1 MVDLFESI
9 RIPENATGDK
19 IQNEKL
25 AFADFLA
32 HIAFLATIPC
42 PDFNTRFNIEFLGK
56 TLIIQEP
63 PFHMMPDKNQIALRV
78 MFDLLDVKTIMY
90 CWKALLFDT
99 SLILISSST
108 SLQFYIAEALK
119 QLLFPLTW

>member
-1 MVDLFESI
+1 MLFESI
-9 RIPENATGDK
+9 RNPDK
-19 IQNEKL
+19 VVDDKEQNERL

-32 HIAFLATIPC
+32 HIAFLATMPC

-56 TLIIQEP
+56 TLIIEER
-63 PFHMMPDKNQIALRV
+63 PFHSVPDKNKIALTV
-78 MFDLLDVKTIMY
+78 LFEILDVKTIIY

-99 SLILISSST
+99 SLILISSSY
-108 SLQFYIAEALK
+108 SLQFYVAEALK